1 MKKTANHVLTTLVV
15 FLALMLLLMPSAF
28 ADGGRGV
35 CETLPHGLPSGW
47 KAPETDAAYEYAEM
61 AEEAS
66 AAGTK
71 AAGTKAGGLTVS
83 VSQSGTIPG
92 PMTWTASASG
102 GNGSYSYEFKLYI
115 PKLVDGVMWH
125 YVKAQ
130 QAYSSSRVFHHT
142 FTENGEYEL
151 AVNVKDSSGKTG
163 SKILQISVHE
173 EGMDPLTASFNAPS
187 GAYFTTTTTWSM
199 DVSGGDGN
207 YSYMFWFYWE
217 DAPIPMSVISG
228 DDTYGPESAFH
239 YRLLASGTYKLIGF
253 VMDGNGQRAQD
264 TIVFTAESPD
274 YPSVP
279 EIARRLAAQCVSAGC
294 RTAYEK
300 ALWMHDWLIYHA
312 DYDHSFTHYGP
323 DGVLCAGSGVCES
336 YAFAYA
342 YLMRELGSPCE
353 FASAENHMW
362 NMIQLDGEWYHV
374 DTTWDDPTDASTGG
388 GGLERHLY
396 FCVPWEVIA
405 VDHHNGSI
413 YFYNQTCT
421 SYRYNYYVM
430 TGQAEAWADDL
441 AALIT
446 QGLAA
451 GDYRFSVQMPYWY
464 TFEGDSVFWQE
475 PEGVLAS
482 GAALHVCRQRN
493 FSFGGQTVKIDGYV
507 IDVNHFGIYR
517 YVDFDN
523 LGWICVSIDGK
534 TLDLPSGVKRVNT
547 DAFRSDPS
555 FVAARVPDGATAI
568 QNGAFQ
574 GCSGLWLAVIP
585 ASVTS
590 IGNTA
595 FDSSNPHLTIV
606 APEGSAAQQYAQSH
620 GIKFLSEEFDY
631 HVMFPEY

>member
-47 KAPETDAAYEYAEM
+47 KAPETGDAYVYAEM
-61 AEEAS
+61 AEETP
-66 AAGTK
+66 AAGAK

-125 YVKAQ
+125 YVKAKQ
-130 QAYSSSRVFHHT
+130 DYSSSRVFHHT

-199 DVSGGDGN
+199 NVSGGDGN

-264 TIVFTAESPD
+264 TIVFTAQSPD

-342 YLMRELGSPCE
+342 YLMRELGIPCE

-405 VDHHNGSI
+405 VDHIAQDRSVDISG
-413 YFYNQTCT
+413 
-421 SYRYNYYVM
+421 RDLYVGAVRFFRDLKISDSVRHLRQNDIPDILLQYAVSGALKAAVDRQDNVVSVDRPCI
-430 TGQAEAWADDL
+430 GQFALLSSQVVDADLAEACRAPERLFHTGLNTDL
-441 AALIT
+441 ADTVPCMVISVRRGQLGRT
-446 QGLAA
+446 DLA
-451 GDYRFSVQMPYWY
+451 DIP
-464 TFEGDSVFWQE
+464 
-475 PEGVLAS
+475 
-482 GAALHVCRQRN
+482 
-493 FSFGGQTVKIDGYV
+493 GYV
-507 IDVNHFGIYR
+507 
-517 YVDFDN
+517 
-523 LGWICVSIDGK
+523 GK
-534 TLDLPSGVKRVNT
+534 
-547 DAFRSDPS
+547 
-555 FVAARVPDGATAI
+555 I
-568 QNGAFQ
+568 
-574 GCSGLWLAVIP
+574 
-585 ASVTS
+585 
-590 IGNTA
+590 
-595 FDSSNPHLTIV
+595 
-606 APEGSAAQQYAQSH
+606 
-620 GIKFLSEEFDY
+620 
-631 HVMFPEY
+631 